1 MSVVP
6 GVETFH
12 GWSAWVDPRKPITG
26 PAANRDLWDTFVLHY
41 TAADDLIDGDPGEHA
56 EDLPAYLRGMQRYYV
71 DSRDYSV
78 GYNFAVDWLGGVW
91 MLRGFGIKCAANR
104 NWNHRTIAVLCLVDG
119 GDPMTAEAVASV
131 NAIYAEAE
139 RRCGRSMN
147 LVPHSAI
154 GSTSCCGDGIR
165 AQIASGVIRPTLPTP
180 LPPPVPP
187 ITEDDDMNL
196 FLATAALRRH
206 SRTGAIFLTSAL
218 DFCQHVD
225 AGQVAHYT
233 KLGVKTVPL
242 ANEDVFE
249 SYVAYLSGGLR
260 PAWALQPLKSV
271 ETPNE
276 GDMT

>member
-91 MLRGFGIKCAANR
+91 MLRGFGIKCAANL

-165 AQIASGVIRPTLPTP
+165 AQIASGAVRPTLPTP

-187 ITEDDDMNL
+187 TTEDDDMLNRETLTIRKHRSGQLWLTTATSVQPIEEDQRLHYINL
-196 FLATAALRRH
+196 
-206 SRTGAIFLTSAL
+206 SPPVPQTSCSDKLHA
-218 DFCQHVD
+218 Q
-225 AGQVAHYT
+225 YT
-233 KLGVKTVPL
+233 SLY
-242 ANEDVFE
+242 
-249 SYVAYLSGGLR
+249 S
-260 PAWALQPLKSV
+260 
-271 ETPNE
+271 
-276 GDMT
+276 